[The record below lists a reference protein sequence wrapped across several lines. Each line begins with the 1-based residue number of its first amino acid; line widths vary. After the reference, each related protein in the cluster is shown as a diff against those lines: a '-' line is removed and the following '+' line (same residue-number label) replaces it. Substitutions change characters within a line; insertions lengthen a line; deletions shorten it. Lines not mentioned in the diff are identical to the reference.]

1 MAYVSEC
8 VTVGT
13 EFPDETKGETAE
25 AIQKVLDVGVKKGW
39 KLHSCQPTSG
49 YVGVEL
55 FNPNRTANSSYLL
68 IWEIDARIP

>member
-1 MAYVSEC
+1 MGYVSEC

-13 EFPDETKGETAE
+13 EFPDEKKAETTE
-25 AIQKVLDVGVKKGW
+25 AIQKALDVGVKKGW

-55 FNPNRTANSSYLL
+55 FNPNRTANFTYLL
-68 IWEIDARIP
+68 IWDTDARIP